1 MAQPALPHPL
11 SELSPNRSNRQRNH
25 TVRAAIQ
32 MKNQNVQS
40 RTSPKLLVMSF
51 MVSSFCSWGWRAEVR
66 VLRPNA
72 PREQPGEAFSDA
84 RQRVA
89 ERSHARSGP
98 STVRISRRLRRLTN
112 TVNRNVET
120 VMALGNA
127 PVLEALL
134 DINAVSVARTELDAQ
149 SLVAIRLAA
158 LVAVDAPVQSYLLH
172 FGPAAEAGVTLE
184 DAQEILVAVAPIVG
198 TARTLSAAGKIV
210 EALDL
215 AIDMVLD
222 SEDD

>member
-1 MAQPALPHPL
+1 
-11 SELSPNRSNRQRNH
+11 
-25 TVRAAIQ
+25 
-32 MKNQNVQS
+32 
-40 RTSPKLLVMSF
+40 
-51 MVSSFCSWGWRAEVR
+51 
-66 VLRPNA
+66 
-72 PREQPGEAFSDA
+72 
-84 RQRVA
+84 
-89 ERSHARSGP
+89 
-98 STVRISRRLRRLTN
+98 
-112 TVNRNVET
+112 
-120 VMALGNA
+120 MALGNA
-127 PVLEALL
+127 PVLETLL

-215 AIDMVLD
+215 AIDIVLD
-222 SEDD
+222 DEDA

>member
-1 MAQPALPHPL
+1 
-11 SELSPNRSNRQRNH
+11 
-25 TVRAAIQ
+25 
-32 MKNQNVQS
+32 
-40 RTSPKLLVMSF
+40 
-51 MVSSFCSWGWRAEVR
+51 
-66 VLRPNA
+66 
-72 PREQPGEAFSDA
+72 
-84 RQRVA
+84 
-89 ERSHARSGP
+89 
-98 STVRISRRLRRLTN
+98 
-112 TVNRNVET
+112 
-120 VMALGNA
+120 MALGNA
-127 PVLEALL
+127 PVLETLL